1 MKINAVTPYKN
12 QALTTKKEAFNQK
25 PKNTVTN
32 SIELTNDYTKLAFM
46 GTKKDRSDVK
56 NLRDMKANFT
66 PEADD
71 VYEKAQEYAKATG
84 AKEIESWHFYLASLE
99 SLKEYI
105 TNLNNGVVKHE
116 EERRL
121 KLPFEVETLIS
132 QSCNLFGNEKQRAK
146 IEAVVDKHITPVKA
160 NFTSEEN
167 TRKIKIPFLST
178 PQPAKE
184 AIEDLVET
192 YDVLAN
198 ELQTNNFFDSY
209 FHTMAH
215 FSKDKKLVKEAKN
228 FVKDIQAAIM
238 VEDKAKKEKNH
249 LKFYDEKADAIWKNL
264 SIGNDA
270 ICIYSADDRESSK
283 YLISSFINLINKPGQ
298 VYKNI
303 DPENTEIIEL
313 NNLGSF
319 DFLNKIVK
327 DAKTNPEYKD
337 KTVVFIANMI
347 DLIKNQNGYLNEEDI
362 KTLINETKHIEGD
375 NRNIRLVFTI
385 TPESYYA
392 NTAKTASLAYP
403 LSHYA
408 VQTLPSLNASDA
420 INFLTDENGLKY
432 VENETKGSFSKKTI
446 VKAIELTAQED
457 GNYPG
462 KAVNLL
468 SSAKKYFI
476 DKEKITEEDL
486 EKFTNETRG
495 LSEVNNSSDGTSVI
509 FDTGKRLT
517 DIVGSPMTKAD
528 AEALIN
534 QIKSKTVGT
543 KGYSIFLDN
552 GTSYGGGRKHTAQ
565 AIAGE
570 AGIPMI
576 TINAQDYALKDIDTL
591 SQNANYSEMK
601 IKKIVSLAK
610 AQAEANQ
617 NKTAMIFIENFDNFA
632 SNPLYGV
639 SSIYEQKAFSQLLLE
654 MENARK
660 NEDINL
666 IVIGSMNMPELLDEN
681 IMKPYKFLNSIIVFP
696 PQDPHER
703 KEVIEYYINKM
714 GIEVEGETQEEKDKI
729 LRDISE
735 TTKGFTVVDLMYL
748 LETAKGVMVEEGK
761 DKIGENEFIEAFLR
775 TTSGRPNKAMIPEST
790 KKVVA
795 SHEAGHAIALQIM
808 YEIAQKQNIE
818 WRLPSMV
825 NFITLDPRANY
836 GGAMYYK
843 DPNNH
848 EYGFERI
855 FTDMICSYGGHS
867 AEKEI
872 YGMSGS
878 WGITADMRSAE
889 STARSAVLDMGMGPK
904 TGVRHIR
911 RNSLGSPD
919 VSEEKMRHIEQD
931 IDSLHK
937 SAKFISD
944 DIIKAYKDFI
954 LEFTQ
959 KYYSK
964 VATGECLVPSEDFI
978 QELNAWR
985 ERQPEEK
992 QKALLEL
999 EKEILDEIER
1009 VKEGK

>member
-1 MKINAVTPYKN
+1 MKINAITPYKT
-12 QALTTKKEAFNQK
+12 QALTTKKDNLSQK
-25 PKNTVTN
+25 APNTATN
-32 SIELTNDYTKLAFM
+32 SIELTNDYSKLAFM
-46 GTKKDRSDVK
+46 GMKKDRNDVK
-56 NLRDMKANFT
+56 NLRDMKRNFT
-66 PEADD
+66 PEADE
-71 VYEKAQEYAKATG
+71 VYEKAQEYAKNTG
-84 AKEIESWHFYLASLE
+84 AKEIQSWHFYLASLE
-99 SLKEYI
+99 TLKDYI
-105 TNLNNGVVKHE
+105 ADLNNGVIRHE

-132 QSCNLFGNEKQRAK
+132 QSCNLFGNEKQRDK
-146 IEAVVDKHITPVKA
+146 IEAVVNEHIESVKA
-160 NFTSEEN
+160 NFGLEDEA
-167 TRKIKIPFLST
+167 RKIKVPFLSA

-198 ELQTNNFFDSY
+198 ELQTNNFYDSY

-215 FSKDKKLVKEAKN
+215 FSKDKKLLKEAKN
-228 FVKDIQAAIM
+228 FVKDIQATIM

-270 ICIYSADDRESSK
+270 MCIYSAEDRESSK
-283 YLISSFINLINKPGQ
+283 YLISSFINLVNKPGQ
-298 VYKNI
+298 TYKNI

-319 DFLNKIVK
+319 DFLNKVVK

-347 DLIKNQNGYLNEEDI
+347 DLIKNQNGYLNEDDM
-362 KTLINETKHIEGD
+362 KTLINETKHVDGD
-375 NRNIRLVFTI
+375 NRNVRLVFTI

-392 NTAKTASLAYP
+392 NTAKTAGLAYP

-432 VENETKGSFSKKTI
+432 VENETKGTFSKETI
-446 VKAIELTAQED
+446 VKAVELTAQED

-462 KAVNLL
+462 KAVGLL
-468 SSAKKYFI
+468 ASAKKYYI
-476 DKEKITEEDL
+476 DKETITEEDL

-528 AEALIN
+528 AQALIN

-666 IVIGSMNMPELLDEN
+666 IIIGSMNMPELLDEN

-696 PQDPHER
+696 PQDPQER
-703 KEVIEYYINKM
+703 QEVIEYYIDKM
-714 GIEVEGETQEEKDKI
+714 GLEVGETQEEKQKI
-729 LRDISE
+729 IKDISE
-735 TTKGFTVVDLMYL
+735 TTKSFTVVDLMYL

-761 DKIGENEFIEAFLR
+761 DKIGEGEFIEAFLR
-775 TTSGRPNKAMIPEST
+775 ATSGRPNKAMMPESS

-795 SHEAGHAIALQIM
+795 SHEAGHALTLQLM
-808 YEIAQKQNIE
+808 YEIAQKQDIE
-818 WRLPSMV
+818 WHLPSKV
-825 NFITLDPRANY
+825 NFITLDPRANF

-843 DPNNH
+843 DPNNQ

-855 FTDMICSYGGHS
+855 FADMVCDYGGHS

-872 YGMSGS
+872 YGMTGS
-878 WGITADMRSAE
+878 WGITADMRAAE

-919 VSEEKMRHIEQD
+919 VSQEKMRHIEQD

-937 SAKFISD
+937 GAKYISD
-944 DIIKAYKDFI
+944 DIIKTYKDFI

-964 VATGECLVPSEDFI
+964 VATGECLVPSKDFI
-978 QELNAWR
+978 EELNAWR
-985 ERQPEEK
+985 EKQSPEK
-992 QKALLEL
+992 QKELLEL
-999 EKEILDEIER
+999 EKDILDEIER